1 MLHQE
6 HPLHYN
12 LSMLGTIRTLQKCPQ
27 CGGSFQGEPLSCPRC
42 KITPTRYYIDFY
54 WKKQHKLYSD
64 EDGYILSSWEQAHR
78 LLTHIRHE
86 IDREKKSQGKF
97 RFDPRN
103 YVRRDLNKLKFE
115 NYVRA
120 WFAWRAEEVDLPDG
134 ISRSYLKGAESYA
147 RNHLLPF
154 FGGMNIREIDETQ
167 FERFRRQLPRNLS
180 AKTVHNIFGLLHKI
194 LRDAKRVGDIQR
206 LPELPVIK
214 FVIPPIKWIDEEDQ
228 AHILAEVRDPVYYAL
243 FLFLM
248 KQGCRPNEARA
259 LKWDRIDFERN
270 VVRIDAAMDEG
281 FFREHTKTRD
291 IRTLPIHPDVK
302 AAMEAIPTRALNGFV
317 FTCRGDPLKENTV
330 QDYWRRATARAGIKI
345 SLYQGTKHSGG
356 SQAINAGVDLKVIQE
371 MMGHKD
377 PRTTARYLEVCT
389 ERLKSYWERDYPQ
402 SSRKAKT
409 RKAKLIEFKKN

>member
-1 MLHQE
+1 
-6 HPLHYN
+6 
-12 LSMLGTIRTLQKCPQ
+12 MLGNIRTKEKCPR
-27 CGGSFQGEPLSCPRC
+27 CRGRFQGEPLTCPAC
-42 KITPTRYYIDFY
+42 GTVPTRYYIDFF
-54 WKKQHKLYSD
+54 WKKKKHKLYSD
-64 EDGYILSSWEQAHR
+64 EDGYPLSSWEQSHR

-103 YVRRDLNKLKFE
+103 YVRRDLNELKFE
-115 NYVRA
+115 NYILK
-120 WFAWRAEEVDLPDG
+120 WLAWRTEEVDLPDG

-154 FGGMNIREIDETQ
+154 FGDMNIREIDGAQ
-167 FERFRRQLPRNLS
+167 FERFRRKLPRNLS

-194 LRDAKRVGDIQR
+194 LRDAKRVGDIQC
-206 LPELPVIK
+206 LPEFPVIK
-214 FVIPPIKWIDEEDQ
+214 FVVPRIKWIDEEDQ
-228 AHILAEVRDPVYYAL
+228 ARILAEVRNPVYYAL

-259 LKWDRIDFERN
+259 LKWDRIDFDRN
-270 VVRIDAAMDEG
+270 VVTINAAIDEG
-281 FFREHTKTRD
+281 VFRERTKTRD
-291 IRTLPIHPDVK
+291 DRPLPLHPDVR
-302 AAMEAIPTRALNGFV
+302 AALEAIPTRALSGFV
-317 FTCRGDPLKENTV
+317 FTYRGEPLKENTV

-377 PRTTARYLEVCT
+377 PRTTARYLEVCI
-389 ERLKSYWERDYPQ
+389 ERKKSYWDRPRPQ
-402 SSRKAKT
+402 SGPGTKK
-409 RKAKLIEFKKN
+409 KKGKLLDFQKK